1 MVEYY
6 YKRDVSAALD
16 MTFNSHSHPHS
27 HPPQMTTTRQNILI
41 TGASS
46 GLGEGMAREYAR
58 MGRNLALCARRTD
71 RLDALKAELEAA
83 YPNIKIFIRALDV
96 NNHDQVFEVFRAFQA
111 DLGTLDRVIVN
122 AGMGKGASLG
132 TGYFSANLQTAQTN
146 FVAALAQCEAALE
159 VFRAQNAGHLVTIS
173 SVAAMR
179 GMPRA
184 QTTYAATKAGL
195 SVLTEG
201 IQADLLNSPIKVS
214 IMYPGYIR
222 SEINAKVKNTPYI
235 VDTETGCR
243 ALVKAI
249 EREPMRAFVPGWP
262 WGLVARAMKWL
273 PLRWVQKL
281 L

>member
-1 MVEYY
+1 
-6 YKRDVSAALD
+6 
-16 MTFNSHSHPHS
+16 
-27 HPPQMTTTRQNILI
+27 MTTTRYNILI

-71 RLDALKAELEAA
+71 RLDALKAELESA
-83 YPNIKIFIRALDV
+83 YPGIKIFVRALDV
-96 NNHDQVFEVFRAFQA
+96 NHHDQVFEVFRAFRK
-111 DLGTLDRVIVN
+111 DLGTLDRIIVN

-132 TGYFSANLQTAQTN
+132 TGYFHANLQTAQTN

-159 VFRAQNAGHLVTIS
+159 MFRAQTAGHLVTIS

-195 SVLTEG
+195 SALTEG
-201 IQADLLNSPIKVS
+201 IRADLLNSPIKVS

-222 SEINAKVKNTPYI
+222 SEINAKVKSTPFM

-249 EREPMRAFVPGWP
+249 EREPVQAFVPGWP
-262 WGLVARAMKWL
+262 WGLMARAMKWL

>member
-1 MVEYY
+1 M
-6 YKRDVSAALD
+6 
-16 MTFNSHSHPHS
+16 
-27 HPPQMTTTRQNILI
+27 TTRQNILI

-83 YPNIKIFIRALDV
+83 HPNINIFVRALDV
-96 NNHDQVFEVFRAFQA
+96 NNHEQVFEVFHAFKA
-111 DLGTLDRVIVN
+111 DLGTIDRIIVN

-132 TGYFSANLQTAQTN
+132 TGYFHANLQTAQTN

-159 VFRAQNAGHLVTIS
+159 IFRAQNAGHLVTIS

-195 SVLTEG
+195 SALTEG
-201 IQADLLNSPIKVS
+201 IRADLLNSPIKVS
-214 IMYPGYIR
+214 TMYPGYIR
-222 SEINAKVKNTPYI
+222 SEINAKVKSTPYM

-249 EREPMRAFVPGWP
+249 EREPVQAFVPGWP
-262 WGLVARAMKWL
+262 WGLMARAMKWL